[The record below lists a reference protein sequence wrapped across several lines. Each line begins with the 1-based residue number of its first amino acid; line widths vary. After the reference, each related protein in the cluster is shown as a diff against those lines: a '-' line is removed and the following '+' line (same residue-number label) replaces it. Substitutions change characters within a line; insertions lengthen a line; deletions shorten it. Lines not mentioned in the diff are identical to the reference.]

1 MARELA
7 ASRPPAKTNGCASK
21 SGTIG
26 DPLPCRSMES
36 LKELYAVHG
45 QAHVFE
51 GYERLADDARK
62 ELEGTLASLNPA
74 RLNEIFHSSTADDAK
89 VCACH
94 SRASV
99 HPCVRVLVH
108 SCVPPTLPADLP
120 LLPPRST
127 HHSPR
132 PAPWGCPLSR

>member
-1 MARELA
+1 
-7 ASRPPAKTNGCASK
+7 
-21 SGTIG
+21 
-26 DPLPCRSMES
+26 MES

-99 HPCVRVLVH
+99 HPCIRVGAFVRA
-108 SCVPPTLPADLP
+108 SDA
-120 LLPPRST
+120 PR
-127 HHSPR
+127 
-132 PAPWGCPLSR
+132 